1 MQLSFLN
8 ENKEADSGSVAIA
21 SHLTPWLVLDNSFLT
36 QPDAHS
42 LMERLIGELP
52 WQQPEVIVFGQSHK
66 IPRLQAWQS
75 DPGVV
80 YQYSGKVLEP
90 EPWHPDV
97 LKIKQRVEQVS
108 GKRFNSVLINYY
120 RSGED
125 KMGWHADNEP
135 ELGANPTVAAVSLG
149 ARRDIQFKS
158 KQYPKAVNVALGSG
172 SLLIMKA
179 GMQRHFQHQIP
190 ARLREAQ
197 ARISLTFRHVLPTC

>member
-1 MQLSFLN
+1 MQLSFLD
-8 ENKEADSGSVAIA
+8 ENKENEVKSPQVAEHLA
-21 SHLTPWLVLDNSFLT
+21 SWILLKPDFLSA
-36 QPDAHS
+36 QQARA
-42 LMERLIGELP
+42 LMELLIAELE

-75 DPGVV
+75 DPNIT
-80 YQYSGKVLEP
+80 YQYSGKILQP
-90 EPWHPDV
+90 EPWHPAI
-97 LKIKQRVEQVS
+97 LNIKQRLEQIS

-120 RSGED
+120 RTGDD

-149 ARRDIQFKS
+149 ASRDIQFKS
-158 KQYPKAVNVALGSG
+158 KAHPRATNVPLTPG

-190 ARLREAQ
+190 ARKRELQ
-197 ARISLTFRHVLPTC
+197 ARISLTFRHVLTAN